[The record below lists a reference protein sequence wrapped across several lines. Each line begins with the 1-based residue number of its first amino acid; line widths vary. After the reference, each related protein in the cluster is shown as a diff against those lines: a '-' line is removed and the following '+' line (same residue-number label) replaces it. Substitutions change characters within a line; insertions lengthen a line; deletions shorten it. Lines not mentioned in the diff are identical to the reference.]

1 MWWWGQSLQGLP
13 GGLESPSNSAPCSDC
28 ICDLPT
34 YRVLPFLCLLTCWL
48 DFRQHLPPAA
58 LGRSLGPLGAW
69 IWASILHIW
78 VLVRLDRGPPRGQI
92 ARERRQLGF
101 LSSCGFFL
109 KYAGI
114 SKSLESVLSLGPR
127 PTGGGSSPPE
137 LRHARTGPQGPP
149 GRSPRLPMA
158 ASSSQPPRERPPWP
172 KREFPHSHPV
182 GAPGAS
188 KATIPSGGPLS
199 DPELQRR
206 VMEVRSP

>member
-1 MWWWGQSLQGLP
+1 MLVGLWAA
-13 GGLESPSNSAPCSDC
+13 SPLCS
-28 ICDLPT
+28 P
-34 YRVLPFLCLLTCWL
+34 
-48 DFRQHLPPAA
+48 
-58 LGRSLGPLGAW
+58 GPL
-69 IWASILHIW
+69 S
-78 VLVRLDRGPPRGQI
+78 GPPGCLDMGIRPAHLGSGPPGQRTTPRTAQI

-114 SKSLESVLSLGPR
+114 SKSLESVLSQGPP

-137 LRHARTGPQGPP
+137 HRHSRTGPQGPP
-149 GRSPRLPMA
+149 SRPPRLPMA
-158 ASSSQPPRERPPWP
+158 TSSSQPPRERPPWS
-172 KREFPHSHPV
+172 KRESPHSHPV

-188 KATIPSGGPLS
+188 KAAIPSGGPVS